1 MLYKHEYTHMYMCI
15 HVVTVYIPLNPLFD
29 YNAYFDERYK
39 SGIEI

>member
-1 MLYKHEYTHMYMCI
+1 MLYKHEYTHMCI

-29 YNAYFDERYK
+29 YNAYFDERYN